1 MGHIHAELMAQYAE
15 DAKEHERPW
24 ELWEHGDG
32 TEWTNCTAHPCWHKS
47 HIYRRKPR
55 TVKIGNHVVP
65 EPCKAPPAYGQ
76 TYYVPL
82 ISTAG
87 ASRPRTWMNDSQ
99 DALALRSNLVH
110 LNEESA
116 ETHAKALIEVSKGW
130 WK

>member
-15 DAKEHERPW
+15 DAKGHERPW

-55 TVKIGNHVVP
+55 TVQIGDIEVP
-65 EPCKAPPAYGQ
+65 EPCKAELVYGQ
-76 TYYVPL
+76 DYYIPSL
-82 ISTAG
+82 TAG
-87 ASRPRTWMNDSQ
+87 ASLRTWYGDKH
-99 DALALRSNLVH
+99 DTHALNSNLVH
-110 LNEESA
+110 LDFQSA
-116 ETHAKALIEVSKGW
+116 ERHAQALIQVSKGW